1 MGRVADRGCQTADRQ
16 RAFRAEGVRLC
27 PGSPQE
33 GGVARPEG
41 PDRGVLGGW
50 YWGPLGP
57 PGPTRLGGEGQRG
70 RGRAPD
76 TKEGRAEKSWRGGN
90 GGKESGVKQKVRL
103 RLRWGPTGLEAPGP
117 PGWSIGA
124 QVRAP
129 RLHMALAGLQRA
141 SSRGLH
147 PEHRLQTVSPPGA
160 LGGPPARQGAG
171 GARGPRRGQRAARW
185 GSRQPAW
192 SSGSRGRGARRPRAP
207 SPGGGG
213 RGLIDSGDVSA
224 GRGAA
229 PEGGRR
235 GGS

>member
-16 RAFRAEGVRLC
+16 RAFRAEGVRLR

-147 PEHRLQTVSPPGA
+147 PEHRLHTVSPPGA

-171 GARGPRRGQRAARW
+171 GARGPGGHQATLEPGLGLTDQQTGRLGMPARVLL
-185 GSRQPAW
+185 
-192 SSGSRGRGARRPRAP
+192 ARRLGALPPGALPPPLLAP
-207 SPGGGG
+207 LPVPHQVPGGGG
-213 RGLIDSGDVSA
+213 H
-224 GRGAA
+224 
-229 PEGGRR
+229 
-235 GGS
+235 